1 MSENPLKHLYRSKTV
16 YVELPSKGKFYKKP
30 PKFSVDGEIGVMPMT
45 TNDELKLKSPDAL
58 FNGEAMFDMLSSCV
72 PDIENPREIPACDLD
87 VLVFAIRIA
96 TSGDEMEI
104 SSECPHCE
112 KTHEYEVNLTRF
124 MASAKEMELDPTVQ
138 IDENTTVHVRPY
150 SLESRM
156 KTQIQQFHA
165 YRMESMLNGGDISQD
180 RKVELFNDALA
191 AASSIS
197 VELVASNITKVELK
211 SGEDVTAVEEY
222 DHIYQWVMNM
232 DSNTYKK
239 IIGHIRKLSDAN
251 IEKEVVLNCA
261 GCNKEYR
268 SDIDLDPTNFFT

>member
-16 YVELPSKGKFYKKP
+16 YVQLPSKGKFYKKP
-30 PKFSVDGEIGVMPMT
+30 PHFSVDGEIGVMPMT

-58 FNGEAMFDMLSSCV
+58 FNGEAMFDMLASCV

-96 TSGDEMEI
+96 TNGDQMEI

-112 KTHEYEVNLTRF
+112 KTHEYDVNLTHF
-124 MASAKEMELDPTVQ
+124 MASAKEMDLEPSVK
-138 IDENTTVHVRPY
+138 IDDNTTVHVRPY

-165 YRMESMLNGGDISQD
+165 YRMESMLNGGEISTE

-191 AASSIS
+191 AASTIS
-197 VELVASNITKVELK
+197 VELVAENISKVELK
-211 SGEDVTAVEEY
+211 EGDDVTKVENY
-222 DHIYQWVMNM
+222 DHIYQWVTNM
-232 DSNTYKK
+232 DSSTYKK

-251 IEKEVVLNCA
+251 IEKEIKLTCS
-261 GCNKEYR
+261 GCGKEYR

>member
-16 YVELPSKGKFYKKP
+16 YVQLPSKGKFYKKP

-58 FNGEAMFDMLSSCV
+58 FNGEAMFDMLQSCV

-124 MASAKEMELDPTVQ
+124 MASAKEMDLDPTVQ

-197 VELVASNITKVELK
+197 VELVAANITQVQLK
-211 SGEDVTAVEEY
+211 SGEDVTNVEEY

>member
-16 YVELPSKGKFYKKP
+16 YVQLPSKGKFYKKP

-58 FNGEAMFDMLSSCV
+58 FNGEAMFDMLQSCV

-211 SGEDVTAVEEY
+211 SGEDVTNVEEY

>member
-16 YVELPSKGKFYKKP
+16 YVQLPSKGKFYKKP

-58 FNGEAMFDMLSSCV
+58 FNGEAMFDMLASCV

-112 KTHEYEVNLTRF
+112 NTHEYEVNLTRF

-197 VELVASNITKVELK
+197 VELVATNITKVELK
-211 SGEDVTAVEEY
+211 SGEDVTHVEDY
-222 DHIYQWVMNM
+222 NHIYEWVTNM
-232 DSNTYKK
+232 DSSMYKK

-251 IEKEVVLNCA
+251 IEKEVVLKCA